1 MISNSFVYKE
11 KEIAYIVERKKVKNI
26 NLRITKDGSVVVS
39 ANEFVDKDIIDA
51 FVKSKGEWLYKNISH
66 IEKLKREI
74 RNIKTISLKYAYY
87 LGENYL
93 IKCIGNENNSCISNN
108 ELQLA
113 VSENNKEEALQEWY
127 LKKAEEVFLEIF
139 ERLYEKIYPSRK
151 IKPKISIKKMKTRW
165 GSCNKKLNRINLN
178 LKLIHQPLVCIEYV
192 ITHELIHLMHPNHSK
207 KFYNMLEVV
216 MPDYKSKKKMLNS
229 ILVYI

>member
-1 MISNSFVYKE
+1 
-11 KEIAYIVERKKVKNI
+11 
-26 NLRITKDGSVVVS
+26 
-39 ANEFVDKDIIDA
+39 
-51 FVKSKGEWLYKNISH
+51 
-66 IEKLKREI
+66 
-74 RNIKTISLKYAYY
+74 
-87 LGENYL
+87 
-93 IKCIGNENNSCISNN
+93 
-108 ELQLA
+108 
-113 VSENNKEEALQEWY
+113 EWY